1 MRCDTFDPYSPPV
14 ISPAEIYGPQKHLI
28 STILIT
34 FSQVI
39 YQTVQASFPCRTI
52 GEIPACN
59 GSTPILAFPF
69 QGTEFGI
76 FLSPVGATA
85 AGTFVVDAN
94 WLTGAEHFVLFGS
107 AGCLNRTATQGKLV
121 VPTEAY
127 RDEGISYHYAPAA
140 PYIDIPNAPQVAA
153 LFTRLQ
159 VPHVTG
165 RIWTTDAIYRETRAK
180 LEARQAEGCLAV
192 DMEIAGVQAVC
203 SYHGFQLYCFLMTG
217 DVLDQ
222 PTWDVAE
229 LGEANH
235 CLGNWNLALQIAA
248 SIERPV
254 TASVP

>member
-1 MRCDTFDPYSPPV
+1 MRCDTFDPNSPPV
-14 ISPAEIYGPQKHLI
+14 ITPAEVYGPQKHLI
-28 STILIT
+28 STVLIT

-59 GSTPILAFPF
+59 GNTTILAFPF
-69 QGTEFGI
+69 QGKELGI
-76 FLSPVGATA
+76 LLSPVGATA
-85 AGTFVVDAN
+85 AGTFVVDTN
-94 WLTGAEHFVLFGS
+94 WLTGAEHFILFGS
-107 AGCLNRTATQGKLV
+107 AGCLNRAATQGKLV
-121 VPTEAY
+121 VPTAAY

-153 LFTRLQ
+153 LFEQLQ
-159 VPHVTG
+159 VPHVAG

-180 LEARQAEGCLAV
+180 LEARRAEGCLAV

-203 SYHGFQLYCFLMTG
+203 NYHGFQLYCFLMTG

-222 PTWDVAE
+222 PAWDVAE

-235 CLGNWNLALQIAA
+235 SLSNLKLALSLAA
-248 SIERPV
+248 SL
-254 TASVP
+254 